1 MLRRSE
7 QLNDLAKALASA
19 QGAME
24 AAKKDKNNPAFGKA
38 SKYADLASIWDAV
51 REPLSKH
58 GLSVVQLPFTDE
70 QGRVNIATLLMHSSG
85 QWIEAS
91 YALSPTK
98 NDPQGFGSAITYMKR
113 YALTGMGVAP
123 EDDDG
128 NAATG
133 TTVSGGGYITHGTPP
148 LDRPKQA
155 TNGNGHHAETA
166 KRATAPK
173 PEDEAKDWS
182 DWATNYVKTKIKTAS
197 ELRKWEQSNES
208 GITNLKLLDR
218 ALWSDLNMLLEERHS
233 ALTAAQMSA

>member
-1 MLRRSE
+1 MLRHSE

-70 QGRVNIATLLMHSSG
+70 QGRVNISTLLMHSSG

-128 NAATG
+128 NAAS
-133 TTVSGGGYITHGTPP
+133 VAH
-148 LDRPKQA
+148 
-155 TNGNGHHAETA
+155 TNGNGIHAPLPQEPAA
-166 KRATAPK
+166 KRPSPAK
-173 PEDEAKDWS
+173 PEDEAAKWAK
-182 DWATNYVKTKIKTAS
+182 WATDYVTNTIKTPSA
-197 ELRKWEQSNES
+197 LRKWEQANEA
-208 GITNLKLLDR
+208 GMTNLKLVDR

-233 ALTAAQMSA
+233 VLTAAQMSA